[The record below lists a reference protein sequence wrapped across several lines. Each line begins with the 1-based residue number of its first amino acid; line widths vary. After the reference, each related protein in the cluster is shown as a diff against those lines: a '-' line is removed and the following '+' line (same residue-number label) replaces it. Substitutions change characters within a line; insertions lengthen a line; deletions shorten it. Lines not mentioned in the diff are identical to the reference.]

1 MNLDMSVVMKEAIR
15 YSKENRDCFKLLPDM
30 ACHSKFQI
38 GAVMSQ
44 SFSERMN
51 SAGRVVVTDNRTLLD
66 TDVINELVVLR
77 MNKKFMEYCRQMLV
91 KKKFKKN

>member
-15 YSKENRDCFKLLPDM
+15 YSKANRNCFKLLPDM

-51 SAGRVVVTDNRTLLD
+51 SVGKVIFADNRTLLD
-66 TDVINELVVLR
+66 ADIINKLVVLR
-77 MNKKFMEYCRQMLV
+77 MNKRFIEYCRQTLV
-91 KKKFKKN
+91 KKNLK